1 MSGIHR
7 KIPASIRTFNP
18 LISAHVKPAPASG
31 ARNTRQPHL
40 SKVPAMNTKPRIRPR
55 LRIALAALTS
65 ATLALTTAAVVPQNP
80 LTPTAQA
87 QTGGVFS
94 DAEKIERG
102 NATVAAL
109 YNGSPASAPADK
121 QMWEAVTGE
130 NNGLNVQPSTSGA
143 CAVTMLGQTTSNKFP
158 AASTGSADL
167 TRNYLVT
174 QARSEEYLSNL
185 APDAGFQITRP
196 AKGGEAPN
204 RNNGEVE
211 VQAGSVGNLSLALD
225 GWIDTRGAVPAYGH
239 VQNIRLRLST
249 PETVTNFRMLIRAD
263 DRATLREDTTSMMNW
278 NGWWAP
284 GYTQAPSSGFQISY
298 PEIDGVK
305 YIQIA
310 AASVPANTWA
320 TAQFQADV
328 RTAEITTDARFN
340 SYSAATASFPYHCS
354 APTPSFTPG
363 GPHRGE
369 ASVAVRK
376 TNLDPMP
383 AGTTY
388 QQSAD
393 YDVPSGWKVAV
404 DPASGNVTATPPANA
419 LPGAHIDVPVQ
430 AIFNNAV
437 LSSGNA
443 GFTVLAEDVA
453 DNIKYF
459 PTYGHTDTPRDEDT
473 TVAPPANRSGG
484 NFPAGTSFAV
494 EGASPKWLKSINSAD
509 GSAVVNP
516 GHLVPAGDY
525 TVQVRVTFPDTTTET
540 VPMTVTVP
548 PFPQREIFQ
557 PTYSPITVV
566 QGGTIPV
573 PAPMGAPEGTT
584 YGRGAGVFD
593 HLDLNTDGTGTLT
606 ANMEPGDH
614 VIPVRVRYP
623 DGSVETIN
631 ISVTITEEPGF
642 SSNDQCLAAGL
653 TVGLPLLLLI
663 PVGLATELNIPGLSP
678 IIDEIER
685 QAAQVNAQLQQQAG
699 IYNPEVARFVE
710 QYNDEIRAAALVAAG
725 LLVVSYLAANCSPD
739 GSSTSS
745 DLSSTSSEDNFSS
758 LSSTSSE

>member
-1 MSGIHR
+1 M
-7 KIPASIRTFNP
+7 
-18 LISAHVKPAPASG
+18 
-31 ARNTRQPHL
+31 
-40 SKVPAMNTKPRIRPR
+40 
-55 LRIALAALTS
+55 
-65 ATLALTTAAVVPQNP
+65 
-80 LTPTAQA
+80 
-87 QTGGVFS
+87 FS
-94 DAEKIERG
+94 DTEKIERG

-109 YNGSPASAPADK
+109 FNGSPAPAPAPADTQIWK
-121 QMWEAVTGE
+121 AVTGE

-143 CAVTMLGQTTSNKFP
+143 CAVTMLGQTTSNTFS
-158 AASTGSADL
+158 STPLGSADL

-174 QARSEEYLSNL
+174 EARSGIYLSNL

-196 AKGGEAPN
+196 TKTGETAD
-204 RNNGEVE
+204 RTNGEIE

-225 GWIDTRGAVPAYGH
+225 GWIDTRNSVPAYGH

-249 PETVTNFRMLIRAD
+249 PETITNFRMLIRAD

-298 PEIDGVK
+298 PEINGVK

-310 AASVPANTWA
+310 AASIPANTWA

-354 APTPSFTPG
+354 APKPSFTPG
-363 GPHRGE
+363 APHRNE

-388 QQSAD
+388 GLPD
-393 YDVPSGWKVAV
+393 GYTPETGWVIAV
-404 DPASGNVTATPPANA
+404 NPAIGDVTAKPPVNA
-419 LPGAHIDVPVQ
+419 LPGTHIDVPVQ

-437 LSSGNA
+437 LSTGDA
-443 GFTVLAEDVA
+443 DFTVRAEDA
-453 DNIKYF
+453 PDNVKFF
-459 PTYGHTDTPRDEDT
+459 PTYGHTDAPREEDT
-473 TVAPPANRSGG
+473 PVASPANRSGG
-484 NFPAGTSFAV
+484 DFPAGTTFAV
-494 EGASPKWLKSINSAD
+494 ERDSPKWLKSINSAD

-516 GHLVPAGDY
+516 GHLVLAGDY
-525 TVQVRVTFPDTTTET
+525 TVQVRVTFPDTTTEI

-548 PFPQREIFQ
+548 PFPQREVFQ
-557 PTYSPITVV
+557 PAYSPVSVV
-566 QGGTIPV
+566 QGGTISA
-573 PAPMGAPEGTT
+573 PAPKDAPEGTT

-593 HLDLNTDGTGTLT
+593 DLILETDGSGKLT
-606 ANMEPGDH
+606 ANMDPGDYE
-614 VIPVRVRYP
+614 IPVRVRYP
-623 DGSVETIN
+623 DGSLETIY
-631 ISVTITEEPGF
+631 ITVTVTEEPGL
-642 SSNDQCLAAGL
+642 SSNDQCLAA
-653 TVGLPLLLLI
+653 GLPLLLLI
-663 PVGLATELNIPGLSP
+663 PVGLATELNISGLSP

-725 LLVVSYLAANCSPD
+725 LLVVSYLAASCSPD
-739 GSSTSS
+739 GSSTSSTSS
-745 DLSSTSSEDNFSS
+745 DLSSTSSDDGLSS
-758 LSSTSSE
+758 LSSLSSE